1 MHRFKPHWSTF
12 TSLRKTSGSN
22 TLARLP
28 GTSGQFRRCDHET
41 KTSPAP
47 HSSSDEV
54 LRASGRICDDFAGG
68 CLRHFLSL
76 YGPALPDLSRRS
88 VSCGSVTRS
97 TPPRSAYPR
106 LAGSVAVAN
115 PATGHDYTRQLCH
128 LPALHAGRTSLTPEQ
143 DQLIQQELLRR
154 NDLFS
159 NVLLLLRHTGM
170 RIGECVDLSVDCLRT
185 IEPNQWAIHVPLGK
199 LKTERWVPVDSMVCQ
214 LVERIRS
221 LRPPTAPETGRLLLS
236 RKRGRFMLI
245 RTLRAT
251 LQDVIAAAGI
261 TARIVPHQFR

>member
-76 YGPALPDLSRRS
+76 YGPAFPDISRRS
-88 VSCGSVTRS
+88 VSSPAVARS

-106 LAGSVAVAN
+106 LAGAVAVAN

-128 LPALHAGRTSLTPEQ
+128 LPALHAGRTRLDPATTGPGPSARSW
-143 DQLIQQELLRR
+143 RR
-154 NDLFS
+154 S
-159 NVLLLLRHTGM
+159 PYGAP
-170 RIGECVDLSVDCLRT
+170 SAAS
-185 IEPNQWAIHVPLGK
+185 P
-199 LKTERWVPVDSMVCQ
+199 DS
-214 LVERIRS
+214 RAG
-221 LRPPTAPETGRLLLS
+221 PTHPAGT
-236 RKRGRFMLI
+236 
-245 RTLRAT
+245 
-251 LQDVIAAAGI
+251 AAS
-261 TARIVPHQFR
+261 Q